1 MKNDPKENI
10 YDVATSMVYEGSEK
24 FTKLDDNQKSIIHSM
39 VSPVAYAYSKMSFMS
54 DNAEKLLGI
63 KPDDMKYVVLN
74 NDIALVDTSNGNI
87 YSIPSNSSSA
97 SWTVCRPTYA
107 ELQNIKKSSDSL
119 YVVKETD
126 DASYGV

>member
-1 MKNDPKENI
+1 M
-10 YDVATSMVYEGSEK
+10 VA
-24 FTKLDDNQKSIIHSM
+24 
-39 VSPVAYAYSKMSFMS
+39 PVAYAYTKMSFMS
-54 DNAEKLLGI
+54 DNAEKLLGV
-63 KPDDMKYVVLN
+63 KPADMKYVVLN

-107 ELQNIKKSSDSL
+107 ELQNIKNSSDSL

-126 DASYGV
+126 GASYGGLNLDEIKKLLVKNNVSFPNNGFGYAKLN